1 MSRVLIVGAGAAGM
15 YAAVWAARNGQEV
28 CVFEKNEKA
37 GKKLF
42 ITGKGRC
49 NLTNACDVEDLFEA
63 ARSNP

>member
-42 ITGKGRC
+42 ITGKQ
-49 NLTNACDVEDLFEA
+49 
-63 ARSNP
+63 P

>member
-1 MSRVLIVGAGAAGM
+1 M

-42 ITGKGRC
+42 ITGKGT
-49 NLTNACDVEDLFEA
+49 LQILPMPAM
-63 ARSNP
+63 